1 MSDKVKCGICPWNC
15 ALNEGE
21 RGFCGVRGN
30 VDGKIVNVN
39 YGFLAVACLDP
50 IEKKPLRN
58 FYPGSKILSIG
69 ANGCN
74 MRCPHCQNFSFAM
87 AAKEE
92 IDMMDTDPAEVV
104 DVAIQYKAQG
114 NIGIAFTYNE
124 PVTMY
129 DFMMDTAKLSKE
141 KGLINVMVTNGYI
154 NEEPLKALLP
164 YIDAMNID
172 LKYFND
178 EGYRKIGGGLETV
191 KRSIE
196 IAQKECHVEVTWLAV
211 PGENDTVEEVEE
223 AAKWLAS
230 VNRDIPLHIS
240 RFFPMY
246 KVLDKKTTDRE
257 LVIKLA
263 ETAKKHLTYVYT
275 GNM

>member
-1 MSDKVKCGICPWNC
+1 MSKVRCTICPWNC
-15 ALNEGE
+15 SLDEGE

-30 VDGKIVNVN
+30 VGDKIVNVN
-39 YGFLAVACLDP
+39 YGLLTAACLDP

-74 MRCPHCQNFSFAM
+74 MRCPHCQNFNISM
-87 AAKEE
+87 AAQEE
-92 IDMMDTDPAEVV
+92 IEMMDTDPKEVV
-104 DVAIQYKAQG
+104 DVALSYKSQG
-114 NIGIAFTYNE
+114 NIGLAFTYNE

-129 DFMMDTAKLSKE
+129 DFMLDTAKLSK
-141 KGLINVMVTNGYI
+141 KNGLINVMVTNGYI
-154 NEEPLKALLP
+154 NEEPLKRLLP

-172 LKYFND
+172 LKYFNED
-178 EGYRKIGGGLETV
+178 GYKKIGGGLEAV

-196 IAQKECHVEVTWLAV
+196 VADRACHVEVSWLVV
-211 PGENDTVEEVEE
+211 PGENDSVEELD
-223 AAKWLAS
+223 AAASWLAS
-230 VNRDIPLHIS
+230 VNPQMPLHIS

-246 KVLDKKTTDRE
+246 KVLDKKPTDKGLMFE
-257 LVIKLA
+257 LEKIARKYL
-263 ETAKKHLTYVYT
+263 KYVYL

>member
-1 MSDKVKCGICPWNC
+1 MSKVRCGICPWNC
-15 ALNEGE
+15 SLDEGE

-30 VDGKIVNVN
+30 VGDKIVNVN

-74 MRCPHCQNFSFAM
+74 LRCPHCQNFSISM
-87 AAKEE
+87 AAQEE
-92 IDMMDTDPAEVV
+92 IDMMDTDPKEVV
-104 DVAIQYKAQG
+104 DVALSYKPQG
-114 NIGIAFTYNE
+114 NIGLAFTYNE

-129 DFMMDTAKLSKE
+129 DFMLDTAKLSKE
-141 KGLINVMVTNGYI
+141 NGLINVMVTNGYI
-154 NEEPLKALLP
+154 NEEPLKKLLP

-172 LKYFND
+172 LKYFNED
-178 EGYRKIGGGLETV
+178 GYKKIGGGLETV

-196 IAQKECHVEVTWLAV
+196 VADKACHVEVTWLVV
-211 PGENDTVEEVEE
+211 PGENDSVEELEK
-223 AAKWLAS
+223 AASWLAS
-230 VNRDIPLHIS
+230 VNPEIPLHIS

-246 KVLDKKTTDRE
+246 KVLDKKPTDKNLMFE
-257 LVIKLA
+257 LEKAARKYL
-263 ETAKKHLTYVYT
+263 KYVYL

>member
-1 MSDKVKCGICPWNC
+1 
-15 ALNEGE
+15 
-21 RGFCGVRGN
+21 
-30 VDGKIVNVN
+30 
-39 YGFLAVACLDP
+39 
-50 IEKKPLRN
+50 
-58 FYPGSKILSIG
+58 
-69 ANGCN
+69 
-74 MRCPHCQNFSFAM
+74 
-87 AAKEE
+87 
-92 IDMMDTDPAEVV
+92 
-104 DVAIQYKAQG
+104 
-114 NIGIAFTYNE
+114 
-124 PVTMY
+124 
-129 DFMMDTAKLSKE
+129 
-141 KGLINVMVTNGYI
+141 MVTNGYI

-246 KVLDKKTTDRE
+246 KVLDKKPTDRE

>member
-1 MSDKVKCGICPWNC
+1 MSKVNCSICPWNC
-15 ALNEGE
+15 ALEEGQ

-30 VDGKIVNVN
+30 IDGKIVNVN
-39 YGFLAVACLDP
+39 YGFLSVACMDP
-50 IEKKPLRN
+50 IEKKPFRH
-58 FYPGSKILSIG
+58 FHPGTKILSIG

-74 MRCPHCQNFSFAM
+74 MRCPHCQNFNIAM
-87 AAKEE
+87 AAQEE
-92 IDMMDTDPAEVV
+92 IEMMDTDPVEVV
-104 DVAIQYKAQG
+104 ETAISYKAAG
-114 NIGIAFTYNE
+114 NIGLAFTYNE

-129 DFMMDTAKLSKE
+129 DFMLDIAKLSKE

-154 NEEPLKALLP
+154 NEEPLRHALQ
-164 YIDAMNID
+164 YMDAVNID

-178 EGYRKIGGGLETV
+178 DGYKKIGGGLDAV

-196 IAQKECHVEVTWLAV
+196 VAHEMCHVEVTWLVV
-211 PGENDTVEEVEE
+211 PGENDTVSELEE

-230 VNRDIPLHIS
+230 IDTEIPLHIS

-246 KVLDKKTTDRE
+246 KVLDKKPTLKSLMYE
-257 LVIKLA
+257 LE
-263 ETAKKHLTYVYT
+263 ETAKRHLKNVYL